1 MPDTYFSFCR
11 DLGNLAI
18 ACLVFSM
25 GINTEQNIPNIL
37 FKFDN
42 NKS

>member
-1 MPDTYFSFCR
+1 MVDGLHKFTF
-11 DLGNLAI
+11 AI